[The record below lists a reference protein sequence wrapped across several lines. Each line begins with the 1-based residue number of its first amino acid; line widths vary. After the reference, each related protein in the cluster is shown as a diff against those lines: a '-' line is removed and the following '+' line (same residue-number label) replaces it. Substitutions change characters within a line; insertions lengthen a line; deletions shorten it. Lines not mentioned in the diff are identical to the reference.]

1 MKAQEEF
8 IPMRGCIEVA
18 LLNARDGSVIAR
30 RRVENAIV
38 TQGRAWVLAHMLS
51 GQAISTQSLQELA
64 LGADTTAPTTS
75 DTALGDEVARTA
87 VATWDLAGTTATIP
101 FFRAIGQYGTGQAN
115 TTLAELGLFNSN
127 IGGTMLGHAT
137 FGTLDKATSNTLG
150 VTYTISN

>member
-1 MKAQEEF
+1 MKAQEQI

-18 LLNARDGSVIAR
+18 LMNARDGSVIAR

-38 TQGRAWVLAHMLS
+38 TQARAWVLAHMLS

-64 LGADTTAPTTS
+64 LGTDTTVPTTS
-75 DTALGDEVARTA
+75 DTALGGESARTA

-101 FFRAIGQYGTGQAN
+101 FIRANAQFGTAQAN